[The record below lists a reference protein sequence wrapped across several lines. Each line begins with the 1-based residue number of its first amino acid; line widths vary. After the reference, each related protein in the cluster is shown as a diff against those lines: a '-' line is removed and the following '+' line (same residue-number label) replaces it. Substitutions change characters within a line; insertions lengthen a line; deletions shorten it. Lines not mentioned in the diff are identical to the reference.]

1 MQGLAS
7 RPYRDAAA
15 VQALFSSNVPRYFS
29 APPARSA
36 MLNHAAITYLT
47 AADPLLG
54 GLIARGRGIQPQPH
68 EDLYLA
74 LLRAIVS
81 QQISTKAAAAI
92 WKRFQALFPPEG
104 YPEPREVLQMDEDLM
119 RGAGLSRQKA
129 GYLKAIAEYN
139 ERGLLDYDHLTSLDE
154 EAFTQHL
161 TAIRGVGRWTA
172 QMLQMFALDQPDV
185 FSEGDLG
192 VQNAMRRLYGL
203 EETGRALQKHMLVIA
218 ERWRPYRTLACKY
231 LWQSLDSG
239 TQIPPTAS

>member
-1 MQGLAS
+1 
-7 RPYRDAAA
+7 
-15 VQALFSSNVPRYFS
+15 
-29 APPARSA
+29 
-36 MLNHAAITYLT
+36 MLNQAAIQHLS

-54 GLIARGRGIQPQPH
+54 AIIARGLAIHPRPH

-92 WKRFQALFPPEG
+92 WKRFTALFPPEG
-104 YPEPREVLQMDEDLM
+104 YPEPREVLAMDEETL
-119 RGAGLSRQKA
+119 RGAGLSRQKI

-139 ERGLLDYDHLTSLDE
+139 ERGLLDYEHLSVLSED
-154 EAFTQHL
+154 AFTQHL

-185 FSEGDLG
+185 FAEGDLG

-203 EETGRALQKHMLVIA
+203 EETGRALQKRMVLIA
-218 ERWRPYRTLACKY
+218 ESWRPYRSLACKY
-231 LWQSLDSG
+231 LWQSLDQGMES
-239 TQIPPTAS
+239 PAVPV

>member
-1 MQGLAS
+1 
-7 RPYRDAAA
+7 
-15 VQALFSSNVPRYFS
+15 
-29 APPARSA
+29 
-36 MLNHAAITYLT
+36 MLNQAAIAYLT

-54 GLIARGRGIQPQPH
+54 RVIARGHEIAPRPH

-92 WKRFQALFPPEG
+92 WKRFQSLFPPEG
-104 YPEPREVLQMDEDLM
+104 YPEPREVLARSEDEL
-119 RGAGLSRQKA
+119 RAAGLSRQKA
-129 GYLKAIAEYN
+129 GYLKAIAEHN
-139 ERGLLDYDHLTSLDE
+139 ERGLLDYQHLTSLSE

-192 VQNAMRRLYGL
+192 LQNAMRKIYGL
-203 EETGRALQKHMLVIA
+203 EETGRALQKRMVGIA
-218 ERWRPYRTLACKY
+218 ETWRPYRTLACKY
-231 LWQSLDSG
+231 LWQSLDQGSPV
-239 TQIPPTAS
+239 PPAG

>member
-1 MQGLAS
+1 MYTNHG
-7 RPYRDAAA
+7 
-15 VQALFSSNVPRYFS
+15 FSYDLR
-29 APPARSA
+29 
-36 MLNHAAITYLT
+36 MLNHSAIQHLS
-47 AADPLLG
+47 AADPVLG
-54 GLIARGRGIQPQPH
+54 GVIARGREIHPRPH

-104 YPEPREVLQMDEDLM
+104 YPEPREVLHMDEDVL
-119 RGAGLSRQKA
+119 RSAGLSRQKA
-129 GYLKAIAEYN
+129 GYLKAIADYN
-139 ERGLLDYDHLTSLDE
+139 ERGLLDYDHLTGLSE
-154 EAFTQHL
+154 EDFTRHL

-203 EETGRALQKHMLVIA
+203 EETGRALQKRMLAIA
-218 ERWRPYRTLACKY
+218 EAWRPFRTLACKY
-231 LWQSLDSG
+231 LWQSLDNG
-239 TQIPPTAS
+239 TQIPPVV

>member
-1 MQGLAS
+1 MSLMSHQ
-7 RPYRDAAA
+7 
-15 VQALFSSNVPRYFS
+15 
-29 APPARSA
+29 
-36 MLNHAAITYLT
+36 AAIQHLSAT
-47 AADPLLG
+47 DPLLG
-54 GLIARGRGIQPQPH
+54 DLIARGRAIEPQPH

-104 YPEPREVLQMDEDLM
+104 YPEPREVLALSEDEL
-119 RGAGLSRQKA
+119 RAAGLSRQKA

-139 ERGLLDYDHLTSLDE
+139 ERGLLDYEHLTSLSE

-192 VQNAMRRLYGL
+192 VQNAMRRLYAL
-203 EETGRALQKHMLVIA
+203 EETGRALQKRMLLIA
-218 ERWRPYRTLACKY
+218 ENWRPYRTLACKY
-231 LWQSLDSG
+231 LWQSLDQG
-239 TQIPPTAS
+239 TQIPPTV

>member
-1 MQGLAS
+1 
-7 RPYRDAAA
+7 
-15 VQALFSSNVPRYFS
+15 
-29 APPARSA
+29 
-36 MLNHAAITYLT
+36 MLNQAAIKHLT

-54 GLIARGRGIQPQPH
+54 GLIAAGHEIYPRPH
-68 EDLYLA
+68 EDLYLS

-92 WKRFQALFPPEG
+92 WKRFQALFLPEG
-104 YPEPREVLQMDEDLM
+104 YPEPREVLALSEDEL
-119 RGAGLSRQKA
+119 RAAGLSRQKA

-139 ERGLLDYDHLTSLDE
+139 ERGLLDYAHLTSLSAED
-154 EAFTQHL
+154 FTQHL

-203 EETGRALQKHMLVIA
+203 EETGRALQKRMLIIA
-218 ERWRPYRTLACKY
+218 EAWRPHRTLACKY
-231 LWQSLDSG
+231 LWQSLDQG
-239 TQIPPTAS
+239 TQIPPMVR

>member
-1 MQGLAS
+1 
-7 RPYRDAAA
+7 
-15 VQALFSSNVPRYFS
+15 
-29 APPARSA
+29 
-36 MLNHAAITYLT
+36 MLNQAAIQHLS
-47 AADPLLG
+47 AADPVLG
-54 GLIARGRGIQPQPH
+54 RLIANGRDIHPRPH

-104 YPEPREVLQMDEDLM
+104 YPEPREVLAMDEDQM
-119 RGAGLSRQKA
+119 RAAGLSRQKV
-129 GYLKAIAEYN
+129 GYLTAIAEYN
-139 ERGLLDYDHLTSLDE
+139 ERGLLDYEHLTSLSE

-192 VQNAMRRLYGL
+192 VQNAMRKLYGL
-203 EETGRALQKHMLVIA
+203 EETGRALQKRMLVIA
-218 ERWRPYRTLACKY
+218 EAWRPYRSLACKY
-231 LWQSLDSG
+231 LWQSLDQG
-239 TQIPPTAS
+239 TQIPPTV